1 MSQSIDVLSIQNP
14 LIWQHQ
20 IVFFCKSYQK
30 KFSKKMSHSI
40 DMLSIQTDIKNLF
53 DVQHQIVLLY
63 KPYEIGVFH
72 FLLTKVL

>member
-63 KPYEIGVFH
+63 KQYEKELFQLYI
-72 FLLTKVL
+72 